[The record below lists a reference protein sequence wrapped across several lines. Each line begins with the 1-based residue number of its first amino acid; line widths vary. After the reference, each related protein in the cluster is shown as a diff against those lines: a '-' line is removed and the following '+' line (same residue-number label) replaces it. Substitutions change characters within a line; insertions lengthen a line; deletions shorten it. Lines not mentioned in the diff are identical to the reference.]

1 MMFRATTLLRAHT
14 LMVVNVEEELAY
26 SICCQPNE
34 IRRSRK
40 TVRCCPGKL
49 ACIYDVASTISF
61 SLSFLSQNIAPC
73 MFGQIIPLPL
83 VLYLSL
89 SPFPYGDFAV
99 SLRRHTALSRLHP
112 RVRKHAGTICT
123 TASVQSLEESSGLRA
138 TSSFWRHGESH
149 GLTTVIKRPCLPR
162 GKGNDIA
169 SITSQ

>member
-1 MMFRATTLLRAHT
+1 MAPHRLWEYVQKQRIYRLEHSMMFRATTLLRAHT

-73 MFGQIIPLPL
+73 MFLADVPSTFLRFYI
-83 VLYLSL
+83 SL

-99 SLRRHTALSRLHP
+99 SLRRLTALSLLHP
-112 RVRKHAGTICT
+112 RVRKHAGT
-123 TASVQSLEESSGLRA
+123 
-138 TSSFWRHGESH
+138 
-149 GLTTVIKRPCLPR
+149 
-162 GKGNDIA
+162 
-169 SITSQ
+169 